1 MLADEMFVK
10 RLHDWLVTMRKRNCV
25 VMMLTQTPGHLD
37 TSPVGQTIAESV
49 ATQIL
54 FPNARANPEDY
65 KILRLNDREA
75 EFLSSATGGLRLA
88 LVRSG
93 ADSVFINTDL
103 SGLGGLVTVL
113 GGGKTG
119 DEKAPSGWR
128 TNPDFWKD
136 MA

>member
-1 MLADEMFVK
+1 M
-10 RLHDWLVTMRKRNCV
+10 RLL
-25 VMMLTQTPGHLD
+25 G
-37 TSPVGQTIAESV
+37 S
-49 ATQIL
+49 
-54 FPNARANPEDY
+54 ARHA
-65 KILRLNDREA
+65 RLNGREA
-75 EFLSSATGGLRLA
+75 EFLSSPTGGMRLA

-119 DEKAPSGWR
+119 DEKAPYGWR
-128 TNPDFWKD
+128 ANPDFCKE